1 TRFVQTPLPRKLPKP
16 SLIDDPSLKHFS
28 ISPFP
33 LNHFPSY
40 PPKTRWPTCYRRT
53 SGRPMATQIQ
63 TQANRRR
70 AQLSTRPRPDPVKAT
85 PPSETDPPETQ
96 TPEIGS
102 VPHTTPTPA
111 GPAAAV
117 DQHASRHD

>member
-70 AQLSTRPRPDPVKAT
+70 AQLSTSSRTEPGKAIS
-85 PPSETDPPETQ
+85 PSVTDSPETEN
-96 TPEIGS
+96 PEIGFVS
-102 VPHTTPTPA
+102 HT
-111 GPAAAV
+111 
-117 DQHASRHD
+117 